1 MKKYIYTSSLLLFI
15 SISVN
20 AQLIMNWDKRVSI
33 GTETEEFVP
42 LLMVGYNWFFE
53 ELDNTS
59 IGTGGSSCDS
69 FYSGVEGGNR

>member
-42 LLMVGYNWFFE
+42 LLMVAWVGGRFFYVA
-53 ELDNTS
+53 NQIIGPSFS
-59 IGTGGSSCDS
+59 I
-69 FYSGVEGGNR
+69 V